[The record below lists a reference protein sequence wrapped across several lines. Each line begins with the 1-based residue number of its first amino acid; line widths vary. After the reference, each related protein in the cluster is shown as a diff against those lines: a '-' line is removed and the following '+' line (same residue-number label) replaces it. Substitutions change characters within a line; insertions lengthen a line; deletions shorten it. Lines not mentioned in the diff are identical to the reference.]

1 MILHDRPL
9 TFSRTYQVTQS
20 QLWSAITVHA
30 EMLKWYF
37 DNIPDFKAEVGF
49 VTKFPVEAPS
59 QVFVHNWEVT
69 EVVSESLIRY
79 EWTFDDIPG
88 RGSTT
93 WQVSAEGVGSRLVL
107 TDEIH
112 EPYPKGIPE
121 FERESAVG
129 GWTYFLDE
137 RLGPY
142 LKSK

>member
-1 MILHDRPL
+1 MSPE
-9 TFSRTYQVTQS
+9 
-20 QLWSAITVHA
+20 QLWSAITNHS

-37 DNIPDFKAEVGF
+37 DNLPDFQAEVGF
-49 VTKFPVEAPS
+49 VTKFPIEAPS
-59 QVFVHNWEVT
+59 QVFVHNWKVT
-69 EVVSESLIRY
+69 EVVRETLIRY

-93 WQVSAEGVGSRLVL
+93 WQVSAEGEGSRLVL

-142 LKSK
+142 LKSE